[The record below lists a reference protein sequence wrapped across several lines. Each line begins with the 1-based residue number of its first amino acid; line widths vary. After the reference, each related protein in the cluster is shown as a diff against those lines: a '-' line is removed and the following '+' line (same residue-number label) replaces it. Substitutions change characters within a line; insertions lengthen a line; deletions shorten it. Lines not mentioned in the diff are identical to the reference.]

1 MSRRSAII
9 AGWLPASTVLL
20 GSAAKMQMPTTKLA
34 AVTAEMVLNILAPC
48 IDNFLD
54 WRED

>member
-1 MSRRSAII
+1 MSRRSGII
-9 AGWLPASTVLL
+9 AGWVPASTVLL

-34 AVTAEMVLNILAPC
+34 AVTAQMILNMLAPC
-48 IDNFLD
+48 PDNFLD